1 MAGLLI
7 ARKCAL
13 TVVAECSVG
22 QLSEGVQWAATVEP
36 PFAQRKLKYRR
47 TPGLGAFGISALDP
61 QAAQQLHR
69 VDARPNSAF
78 RIEMFGSNA
87 VDVLV
92 SNTEKGTA
100 SAWFKGYDQ
109 DDHCYNAI
117 VATYPWA
124 DALATRTGEWLAAQ
138 GVTSSIETIS
148 LRSW

>member
-13 TVVAECSVG
+13 NVAAGGTVG

-47 TPGLGAFGISALDP
+47 TPGIGAFAISVLDP
-61 QAAQQLHR
+61 HAAQRLHR
-69 VDARPNSAF
+69 IDALPTEAL
-78 RIEMFGSNA
+78 RIELFGSSA
-87 VDVLV
+87 VDVLI
-92 SNTEKGTA
+92 STPGEGTA
-100 SAWFKGYDQ
+100 TAWFKGYDQ

-124 DALATRTGEWLAAQ
+124 DALATRTVERLAAQ
-138 GVTSSIETIS
+138 GISSSVDTIS